1 VVLAGELL
9 FLLAGKIERPF
20 AAVLAL
26 VGALVPAILVSQGL
40 IPMCIKR
47 GYILCEVVRS
57 REGLVAGRADV
68 GPLLGVCP
76 YMSAAC

>member
-1 VVLAGELL
+1 MVLARELL
-9 FLLAGKIERPF
+9 FLLAGKVEWSF
-20 AAVLAL
+20 TTVLAL
-26 VGALVPAILVSQGL
+26 VSALVPAILVSPGL
-40 IPMCIKR
+40 IPMYIKR
-47 GYILCEVVRS
+47 GHILCEVVRS